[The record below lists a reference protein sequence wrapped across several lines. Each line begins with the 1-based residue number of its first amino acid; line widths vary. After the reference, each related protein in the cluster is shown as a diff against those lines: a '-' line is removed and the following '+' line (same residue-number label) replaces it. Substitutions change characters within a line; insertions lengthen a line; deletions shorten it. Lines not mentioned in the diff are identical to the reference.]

1 MIIHRLISLLEP
13 LHKVPAHPQQQ
24 VDIYFCASRKTPQK
38 AAVQWAERI
47 RDAVPGVR
55 LQVNAGGGS
64 FKSQFKKA
72 DRSTVAWALVLGEQ
86 ELSTNSIGLKP
97 LRTDEEQQTLALDQ
111 LTDRLVELLSKQ

>member
-1 MIIHRLISLLEP
+1 M
-13 LHKVPAHPQQQ
+13 
-24 VDIYFCASRKTPQK
+24 

-55 LQVNAGGGS
+55 LQVMPVVAAS
-64 FKSQFKKA
+64 RAVQKA
-72 DRSTVAWALVLGEQ
+72 DRSTATWALVLGEQ